1 MYRADWNTQ
10 KKLKKKTNNKTI
22 EDSSMITVN
31 WTISKITDDW
41 AISEYRSGL
50 ISNWYPLTF
59 ELFPGI
65 KGDTLTLEHVKTSNK
80 Q

>member
-31 WTISKITDDW
+31 
-41 AISEYRSGL
+41 
-50 ISNWYPLTF
+50 
-59 ELFPGI
+59 
-65 KGDTLTLEHVKTSNK
+65 
-80 Q
+80 